1 MQEHIHIQ
9 EIITS
14 LIYNVNPHQS
24 NAALSFPA
32 SEQEKRTHN
41 TLYIKL
47 LQLFLRITTGVK
59 EFIQH
64 LDLILKSCFVFH
76 ENTSLANVDY
86 NRNTA
91 ALFFFLRIT

>member
-1 MQEHIHIQ
+1 MQVRDVMTPSVVTVSR
-9 EIITS
+9 EI
-14 LIYNVNPHQS
+14 
-24 NAALSFPA
+24 
-32 SEQEKRTHN
+32 EKYTTETRNRDVRDFQDCFH
-41 TLYIKL
+41 IKL

-91 ALFFFLRIT
+91 TLFFFLRIA